1 MFQWSCPEA
10 KVGTRMRDLY
20 SMEAAKKFYRYRDH
34 LEVIW
39 SFFKMMDFTTWLWGW
54 NVKVKWKSIIM
65 SNRCLNGCYGNRHYN
80 ETLNK
85 VTLAEASGL
94 WKREEKEKL
103 KQEDEGQGK
112 PERESG
118 KILHRTNH
126 KRYPSARHWRTRRD
140 TRVRARAALG
150 RRLGCASIKD

>member
-1 MFQWSCPEA
+1 
-10 KVGTRMRDLY
+10 
-20 SMEAAKKFYRYRDH
+20 
-34 LEVIW
+34 
-39 SFFKMMDFTTWLWGW
+39 
-54 NVKVKWKSIIM
+54 M

-126 KRYPSARHWRTRRD
+126 KRSGPSARHWRTRKD
-140 TRVRARAALG
+140 TRVQVL
-150 RRLGCASIKD
+150 RLAEGWGVLPSKTETKNL